1 MYDIRIYNSISL
13 IEKENWD
20 ALTENNIFM
29 CYEYLKTFEE
39 TIVFPLMPFYIT
51 VNDQEK
57 IIGASPCY
65 LEQKN
70 EGRSIDKVI
79 LGKRLKYGG
88 NKISFLPALI
98 CNRQRGDGT
107 HFIFYPGLKDDQK
120 LLLQN
125 KMLDEIDR
133 IAENNKVSACF
144 LNITDDE
151 VQLIKSLKQRGYYQ
165 SLDLPSNFIDIKWSS
180 FEGYL
185 QYLSGKYSNIKRTIK
200 HELNRNRK
208 SGVVIVQFENLN
220 GYEERLLELVKMN
233 HFKYNSTMFPFKQN
247 YIQRIKN
254 NFGNNAVIYA
264 AMKDGII
271 IGVSV
276 ELRRGKEAFFASTAV
291 DHELSQNDFT
301 FFNIGYYEPLK
312 YAIQCRLSR
321 IYFGR
326 GLYESKARRG
336 CTPKSMSIFYKPKYR
351 SVKPAVQLWFGFHKW
366 WMKRKLAYINEL

>member
-1 MYDIRIYNSISL
+1 
-13 IEKENWD
+13 
-20 ALTENNIFM
+20 
-29 CYEYLKTFEE
+29 
-39 TIVFPLMPFYIT
+39 MPFYVT

-57 IIGASPCY
+57 IIGASACY

-125 KMLDEIDR
+125 KMLDEIDH

-185 QYLSGKYSNIKRTIK
+185 QYLSGKYSNIRRTIK

-208 SGVVIVQFENLN
+208 SGVVIVHFENLN

-233 HFKYNSTMFPFKQN
+233 HFKYNSTIFPFKQN

-264 AMKDGII
+264 ALKDGII

-291 DHELSQNDFT
+291 DHERSQNDFT

-336 CTPKSMSIFYKPKYR
+336 CTPRKMSIFYRPKNR